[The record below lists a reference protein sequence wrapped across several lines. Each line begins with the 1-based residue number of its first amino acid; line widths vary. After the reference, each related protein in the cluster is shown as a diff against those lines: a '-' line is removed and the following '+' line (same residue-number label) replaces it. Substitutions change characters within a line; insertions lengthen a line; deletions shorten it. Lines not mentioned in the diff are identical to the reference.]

1 MTLQEK
7 HTIEI
12 ALMNATIH
20 LTPTDKQLAEMLDI
34 EIDNRK
40 TILNQLKNAQRVLD
54 NLEVAGFKTD
64 ELNESGVQQEN

>member
-1 MTLQEK
+1 MTLREK

-40 TILNQLKNAQRVLD
+40 MILDQIKNAQRVLD
-54 NLEVAGFKTD
+54 TLDLADVKSD
-64 ELNESGVQQEN
+64 ELNESDVQKGI